1 MNENKNQSIDERNK
15 KKERKMTANK
25 NTFAKTAAIRAGRE
39 KRASVANY
47 DPPRC
52 PASNR
57 LKRQRG
63 VKREEVSPLLRPPL
77 WQLDPTSHDQPN
89 CNTSGDPCLCVRPP
103 SRACWTPHGQFPC
116 NVPSCNHCLLG
127 RLPAIVTALR
137 GEQSWKIGAS
147 EN

>member
-1 MNENKNQSIDERNK
+1 
-15 KKERKMTANK
+15 MTANK

-63 VKREEVSPLLRPPL
+63 GKERKCHLSSALHYDSWIQRATTSQTVIPVGIRVCVCVPPAG
-77 WQLDPTSHDQPN
+77 P
-89 CNTSGDPCLCVRPP
+89 
-103 SRACWTPHGQFPC
+103 AATPHGQFPC

-137 GEQSWKIGAS
+137 GEQSWKNGAS

>member
-1 MNENKNQSIDERNK
+1 MRETK
-15 KKERKMTANK
+15 KKKRKMTTNK

-63 VKREEVSPLLRPPL
+63 GKERKYHLSSALHYDSWIQRATTSQTVIPVGIRVCVCVPPAGPAGLPTANFLVMFLLA
-77 WQLDPTSHDQPN
+77 T
-89 CNTSGDPCLCVRPP
+89 
-103 SRACWTPHGQFPC
+103 
-116 NVPSCNHCLLG
+116 
-127 RLPAIVTALR
+127 TAY
-137 GEQSWKIGAS
+137 
-147 EN
+147 